1 MKQCNAGGQ
10 RERSDWTNEEGNAG
24 PGADWTNAERKPEAR
39 SRLYAYSD
47 CSVRQHPRGVQCR
60 SHTFAQSPLFTE
72 AVADTRGLRRSPG
85 GCGRTGGAHQRRC
98 AARVRRGREAGGERN
113 VGARNLDLD
122 RSTGE
127 KRIEDRL
134 PRNLDI
140 EPRVRRRIVDERA
153 HQRARDG
160 RSGTNA
166 NVNRPVLLGAPGQA
180 EEPVHR
186 VQHLVHARVFGV
198 VCEVELAVRGNGR
211 ETLRKPAPAARHET
225 PRAAACSGGP
235 AARS

>member
-1 MKQCNAGGQ
+1 MKQCNAGME

-98 AARVRRGREAGGERN
+98 AARVRRGSEAGGERN

-122 RSTGE
+122 RST
-127 KRIEDRL
+127 L
-134 PRNLDI
+134 TT
-140 EPRVRRRIVDERA
+140 
-153 HQRARDG
+153 ARSDG
-160 RSGTNA
+160 RCVAQLKSGAKINIMA
-166 NVNRPVLLGAPGQA
+166 SRLALIHHGCGA
-180 EEPVHR
+180 H
-186 VQHLVHARVFGV
+186 VQ
-198 VCEVELAVRGNGR
+198 
-211 ETLRKPAPAARHET
+211 
-225 PRAAACSGGP
+225 
-235 AARS
+235 